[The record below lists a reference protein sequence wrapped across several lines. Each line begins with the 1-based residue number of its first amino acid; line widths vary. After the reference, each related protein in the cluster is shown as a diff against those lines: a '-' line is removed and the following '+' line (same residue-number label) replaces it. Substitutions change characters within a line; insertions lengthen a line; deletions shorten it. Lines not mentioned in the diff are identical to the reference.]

1 LIPSTTKGRKEGS
14 KGRREGKKEEGRKG
28 GSRRREGEREQGRKK
43 KSYIHEKSITLP
55 ISKKL

>member
-1 LIPSTTKGRKEGS
+1 MGRK
-14 KGRREGKKEEGRKG
+14 KRREEGREKG
-28 GSRRREGEREQGRKK
+28 RREGEREQGRKK